1 MTTILLVFVG
11 ALCLFQGMKV
21 INMEER
27 NKIFT
32 KYPIVVNDVKKYNRF
47 CGLLIIGFGLVA
59 EVTLYFMVTT
69 SGWVSLLCTLAI
81 LVEAFILLKIYN
93 KGEKKFIQKR

>member
-1 MTTILLVFVG
+1 M
-11 ALCLFQGMKV
+11 QGIKV

-47 CGLLIIGFGLVA
+47 CGLLIIGFGVA
-59 EVTLYFMVTT
+59 AEITMYFMVTT
-69 SGWVSLLCTLAI
+69 QGWVSLICTLMI
-81 LVEAFILLKIYN
+81 IVEAVILLKIYSA
-93 KGEKKFIQKR
+93 GEKKFIQKR